1 MFSQLKY
8 DLMLLIL
15 IFKLIEFNFVYY
27 RCMFEVNKICGRIDY

>member
-15 IFKLIEFNFVYY
+15 IFNLIEFNFVYY
-27 RCMFEVNKICGRIDY
+27 RCMLEVNKIDGRIDY